1 VAIVDGVNILLFMT
15 CLASTKCHEVAVDR
29 RQRTVR
35 AGRFH
40 VRWRVNFTRMRMIVA
55 TANVL
60 MSFWIASS
68 RIA

>member
-35 AGRFH
+35 A
-40 VRWRVNFTRMRMIVA
+40 
-55 TANVL
+55 
-60 MSFWIASS
+60 
-68 RIA
+68 